1 MEYKMSF
8 VRKILGDITGAN
20 QAARGAEQAA
30 QTQAA
35 SADKGIEE
43 QRRQFDALVQLMS
56 PYVQAGTGALSQQQ
70 ALIGL
75 QGAEAQ
81 QQAMQGFEQSPLF
94 QSLTQQGENAIL
106 QSASATGGL
115 RGGNVQA
122 ALAQFR
128 PQMLNQLI
136 EQQYGRLGGLTTVG
150 QASAAGQASS
160 GMQSASNI
168 SNLLANQGAAL
179 AGVQL
184 ARGNVG
190 RQIFGDVL
198 NIAKTGAQIAS
209 AGSGSGGGQG
219 GGGAQFSDRRLKK
232 NIKQI
237 GTRSDGLGV
246 YEFDY
251 IWGGAR
257 QIGLMAQEVQSVYP
271 GAVSESGGY
280 LMVDYSKV

>member
-1 MEYKMSF
+1 MSF
-8 VRKILGDITGAN
+8 VRRILGDITGAN

-179 AGVQL
+179 AGGQL

-209 AGSGSGGGQG
+209 AGSGGGGGQG
-219 GGGAQFSDRRLKK
+219 GGGTQFSDRRLKK